1 MASMRNYKI
10 LENLCDKLVDWGI
23 DPITL
28 AKAIGIF
35 LVVAIIAAI
44 MVMYPVLFIVLLVTL
59 LCLLLI
65 GLIYSMIE

>member
-1 MASMRNYKI
+1 MRTLI
-10 LENLCDKLVDWGI
+10 ENLCGRLEDWGI

-35 LVVAIIAAI
+35 LVVAIIVVI
-44 MVMYPVLFIVLLVTL
+44 MAMYPVLFIILLVTL

-65 GLIYSMIE
+65 GLIYSVLE